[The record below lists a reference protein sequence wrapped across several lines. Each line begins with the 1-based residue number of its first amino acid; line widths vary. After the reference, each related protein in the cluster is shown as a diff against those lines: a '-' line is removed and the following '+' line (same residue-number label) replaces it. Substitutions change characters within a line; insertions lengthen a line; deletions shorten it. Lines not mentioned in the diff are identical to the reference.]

1 MWRIALDFFNPTT
14 IIPLD
19 FFKNLAYIRLYFF
32 KNLAN
37 GATAE
42 VDYILSRNM
51 TVLPLEIK
59 SGTSG
64 KMKSL
69 RLFMQK
75 KHLTHAIRSS
85 MENFS
90 QLENDGI
97 DIIPLYAISNL

>member
-1 MWRIALDFFNPTT
+1 MKTLFTSNLSVHDIAAGIGNY
-14 IIPLD
+14 
-19 FFKNLAYIRLYFF
+19 LAQ
-32 KNLAN
+32 
-37 GATAE
+37 
-42 VDYILSRNM
+42 
-51 TVLPLEIK
+51 
-59 SGTSG
+59 SG

-97 DIIPLYAISNL
+97 DIIPLYAIANL